1 MLQTNYEILID
12 EILSCKNH
20 YNLFAKKILD
30 TLPLDYIK
38 DTLDTVDFYTY
49 APVQKLIYTITMA
62 SLSSYLTDKVD
73 MHMSSVGLERPSM
86 YSYVT
91 SGKNDGRLVINL
103 IFHQKSGCS
112 DNYMNAAA
120 GVLYNCVETLLY
132 NTNILFTVV
141 YTCGLDMKTVVKYD

>member
-49 APVQKLIYTITMA
+49 APVQKLIYTIAMT

-73 MHMSSVGLERPSM
+73 MYISSAGLERPSM

-91 SGKNDGRLVINL
+91 SEKDDDRLIVNL
-103 IFHQKSGCS
+103 IFHQKSGRS
-112 DNYMNAAA
+112 DIYMNAAA
-120 GVLYNCVETLLY
+120 EVLYNYVRSLLC
-132 NTNILFTVV
+132 NTNILFTVI
-141 YTCGLDMKTVVKYD
+141 YTCGSDIKTGIKYD

>member
-49 APVQKLIYTITMA
+49 APVQKLIYTLTMA

-73 MHMSSVGLERPSM
+73 MHLSSVGLERPSM

-91 SGKNDGRLVINL
+91 SG
-103 IFHQKSGCS
+103 
-112 DNYMNAAA
+112 
-120 GVLYNCVETLLY
+120 
-132 NTNILFTVV
+132 
-141 YTCGLDMKTVVKYD
+141 

>member
-30 TLPLDYIK
+30 ILPLDYIK
-38 DTLDTVDFYTY
+38 DTLDIVDFYTY
-49 APVQKLIYTITMA
+49 APVQKLIYTIAMT
-62 SLSSYLTDKVD
+62 SLSSYLADKVD
-73 MHMSSVGLERPSM
+73 MYISSVGLERPSM

-91 SGKNDGRLVINL
+91 SEKDDGRLIVNL
-103 IFHQKSGCS
+103 IFYPKSGCS
-112 DNYMNAAA
+112 DNYMNAVA

-132 NTNILFTVV
+132 NINILFTVV